1 MGWELCEADGPGFL
15 GYHPQPGD
23 VCVWPRG
30 ERFSVAVWQGVQGDP
45 ARTYEVSRP
54 AFEVAALLELR
65 GVQALDWPCE
75 ECGGGRD
82 LWHYSVSVG
91 ESMELEAAGWRI
103 GPEIDVPV
111 TGQHDFHHVR
121 VNPCTTPCPACTI
134 DGKPTGRRRV
144 PAFEAVLMGEP
155 RQGYNVIN
163 GVRKTWTEPDH
174 EGARAALRKLA
185 EGWREHLP
193 VLADWLDFRGYFDTS
208 EREEAIRK
216 WAASR
221 DGPLELADW
230 LGAYG
235 GDGGASSPLGACP
248 CVPRPLA
255 ECPALPTWVLA
266 WLAGE
271 CPECR
276 GRGGWQEGHRGD
288 DWSDCWACKT
298 TGLALGPHL
307 EAIRAHLAE
316 AWQGAT
322 AECGGCR
329 GAGLERLHLGR
340 GTQKVEACTRCAG
353 LGRVKLEPEDT

>member
-1 MGWELCEADGPGFL
+1 MSLAATCALLGWELRETGEPSYADEPGAIVVWELEDGRLSVVVLGADGL
-15 GYHPQPGD
+15 DGD
-23 VCVWPRG
+23 RR
-30 ERFSVAVWQGVQGDP
+30 E
-45 ARTYEVSRP
+45 YNVSRA
-54 AFEVAALLELR
+54 AFDLAALLRLR
-65 GVQALDWPCE
+65 GVQALDVGECE
-75 ECGGGRD
+75 EC
-82 LWHYSVSVG
+82 
-91 ESMELEAAGWRI
+91 
-103 GPEIDVPV
+103 
-111 TGQHDFHHVR
+111 
-121 VNPCTTPCPACTI
+121 
-134 DGKPTGRRRV
+134 DGKPTGRRRF

-163 GVRKTWTEPDH
+163 GVRRTWNEPGH

-193 VLADWLDFRGYFDTS
+193 VLADWLDLRGYFDTS

-221 DGPLELADW
+221 DGPLELADR

-235 GDGGASSPLGACP
+235 GDGGASSPLGACT

-276 GRGGWQEGHRGD
+276 GRGGWQEGNRGD

-307 EAIRAHLAE
+307 EAIRAHLTE
-316 AWQGAT
+316 AWQGDT
-322 AECGGCR
+322 VECGRCAGSGSEADAVCHEPRTETLIHDPR
-329 GAGLERLHLGR
+329 GPCQG
-340 GTQKVEACTRCAG
+340 CAG
-353 LGRVKLEPEDT
+353 LGRVKPEDT